1 MPHTSQTATLAVL
14 RWQDQWAG
22 LVLYAPAIGCYL
34 TPLTRWVR
42 WPCGVVMA
50 YGYGFGGAGGGVSR
64 TQCVCSF
71 EQTLLPSVNPPTHV
85 SLQKFLGPVLD
96 AAVPNLPICQPVL
109 AEALDPDP
117 AAVRCL
123 PANVRC
129 LPANERPCKI
139 AWDLLP
145 PPCDGY
151 PRGAR

>member
-1 MPHTSQTATLAVL
+1 
-14 RWQDQWAG
+14 
-22 LVLYAPAIGCYL
+22 
-34 TPLTRWVR
+34 
-42 WPCGVVMA
+42 MA